1 MLKQIEKIRERFKKH
16 SRLSK
21 DFSEASTRTSFV
33 SPFIRALGYD
43 TADPDSVC
51 VEYNT
56 NPYDSQGGK
65 VDYALLY
72 KGDPKIFVEAKKL
85 HEDLE
90 KIKYKGQINQY
101 FSLVEQVDFVI
112 LTNGNQ
118 YRLFTDLK
126 KPNILDNEPFI
137 EFNLNEID
145 EKLVEYLTLLSPQSF
160 NSEKAKHLAAQ
171 WARTEQVYTYLKQ
184 QFDTPSEKFVSFLSK
199 LIFGSSKLEIKKDV
213 KKALGGIDLSLVDF
227 ESEDLT
233 VTDHIKP
240 PIDNGVDP
248 DPSEEKNPFAI
259 EFAKRQKIEYFRFQ
273 NEKIIG
279 NISDMY
285 VHVIK
290 HLYET
295 DRHKLIEISKTIKSL
310 KITSSLGSIRKPMK
324 ISDGVYVGTNLSTS
338 DKIRLLKKG
347 LTEFNMEDS
356 LRVKL
361 QD

>member
-1 MLKQIEKIRERFKKH
+1 MLKQIEDLRDKLKKINDKNQNLDEEQTKAIFI
-16 SRLSK
+16 
-21 DFSEASTRTSFV
+21 
-33 SPFIRALGYD
+33 SPFLRALGYQTD
-43 TADPDSVC
+43 DPDLVMVQYRADPHDIK
-51 VEYNT
+51 
-56 NPYDSQGGK
+56 GGK
-65 VDYALLY
+65 VDYALLRE
-72 KGDPKIFVEAKKL
+72 GDPVIYVEAKPL
-85 HEDLE
+85 HDTLE
-90 KIKYKGQINQY
+90 NPKYINQIRRY
-101 FSLVEQVDFVI
+101 FSGFKKVHFVI

-118 YRLFTDLK
+118 YQFFTDLREPNRLDR
-126 KPNILDNEPFI
+126 KPFRV
-137 EFNLNEID
+137 FNLSEVNKD
-145 EKLVEYLTLLSPQSF
+145 LEKYLSLLSPQSF
-160 NSEKAKHLAAQ
+160 NSEKAKHLAVQ
-171 WARTEQVYTYLKQ
+171 WARSEQVYTYLKQ
-184 QFDTPSEKFVSFLSK
+184 QFDTPSEKFVSLLSK
-199 LIFGSSKLEIKKDV
+199 LIFSSSKLEIKEDV
-213 KKALGGIDLSLVDF
+213 KKALRDVDLSLADS
-227 ESEDLT
+227 ESEDLS
-233 VTDHIKP
+233 I
-240 PIDNGVDP
+240 IGP

-290 HLYET
+290 DLYET

-310 KITSSLGSIRKPMK
+310 KITSSPGSIRKPMK